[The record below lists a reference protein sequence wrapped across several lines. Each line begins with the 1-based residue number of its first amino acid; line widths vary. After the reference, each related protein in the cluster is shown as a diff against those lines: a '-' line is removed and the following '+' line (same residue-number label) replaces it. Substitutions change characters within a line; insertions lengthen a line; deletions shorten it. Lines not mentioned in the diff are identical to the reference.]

1 MKPEGKDVL
10 ISGTARVVTADN
22 GNQQM
27 HPEPQIQY
35 RSCFAVGVFS
45 LDRTTQHPWPPGNRP

>member
-27 HPEPQIQY
+27 HPEPQIQLMGDFLVA
-35 RSCFAVGVFS
+35 RDVE
-45 LDRTTQHPWPPGNRP
+45 